1 LIQENNS
8 KGVHGSL
15 VLGGFDKSRFTE
27 QGTSI
32 SMPAADNNT
41 LLVGVQGITY
51 QPNSNTDTGAE
62 SFTADRESSS
72 GFYATIDSTLP
83 YLFLPDDICDEFASK
98 FRLTFDNNT
107 GLYTVNDT
115 AHDNNLRQNA
125 AVTFKIG
132 ADSGDN
138 SVNFTSIRL
147 PYAAFDLQANSPL
160 YAKPTNYFPIR
171 KSPTG
176 VYVLGRTFL
185 QEAYIIVDYERLN
198 FTVAPAVYSNPMP
211 SPQIVSIFK
220 KDYIPLGVSPTATP
234 DKKTGLTPGAVAG
247 IVVGIVILFLLLG
260 VGAFFFWK
268 KRRASKTQP
277 KEEISEI
284 GTMVDGMVDG
294 TQDKQRRVSELDSGP
309 DGKPA
314 GGYYGNNGRNENKDV
329 MPFPPISEMES
340 PPAELYSPESA
351 QLSAVTPSTE
361 RIQGDYFTKPR
372 RRGATRESSQSG
384 TPGSPG
390 VPAIH
395 ELPGDDGQ
403 FQVGGLH
410 FDRVESPPPERPVH
424 SRGPSDSS
432 IQTNI
437 DGVISGS
444 TAGVA
449 GTATNG
455 PTRPG
460 MERRPSHARGASDTT
475 IQSDTTAVSQPTPEE
490 IENWAMGVG
499 EPRRPLSE

>member
-1 LIQENNS
+1 LTQENNS
-8 KGVHGSL
+8 KGVPGSL
-15 VLGGFDKSRFTE
+15 VLGGFDESRFTQ

-32 SMPAADNNT
+32 FMPSNTNNT

-51 QPNSNTDTGAE
+51 HPDPNTDTNVI
-62 SFTADRESSS
+62 SFTAARQSSS

-83 YLFLPDDICDEFASK
+83 YLFLPDDICDEFASTFK
-98 FRLTFDNNT
+98 LTFDNT
-107 GLYTVNDT
+107 TKLYTVNDT
-115 AHDNNLRQNA
+115 AHANNLKQNA

-185 QEAYIIVDYERLN
+185 QEAYIVVDYERLN
-198 FTVAPAVYSNPMP
+198 FTVAPAAYSNPMP
-211 SPQIVSIFK
+211 SPRIVSIFR
-220 KDYIPLGVSPTATP
+220 KDYVPLGASPTATP
-234 DKKTGLTPGAVAG
+234 EKKSGLAPGAVAG

-260 VGAFFFWK
+260 LGAFFFWK
-268 KRRASKTQP
+268 KRRTKTLP

-284 GTMVDGMVDG
+284 DTMVDG
-294 TQDKQRRVSELDSGP
+294 TQGKHRRVSELDSDP
-309 DGKPA
+309 NGKPV
-314 GGYYGNNGRNENKDV
+314 GGYYGNNGRNDNKDV

-340 PPAELYSPESA
+340 PPAELYGPESA

-361 RIQGDYFTKPR
+361 RVQGDYFTKPR

-384 TPGSPG
+384 TPGTPG
-390 VPAIH
+390 VHAIH

-410 FDRVESPPPERPVH
+410 FDRVESPIPERPVH

-444 TAGVA
+444 TTGVA
-449 GTATNG
+449 GTTTNNS
-455 PTRPG
+455 TRPG